1 MRRFATV
8 LLAALVL
15 VSCTP
20 EPEGLAVVAN
30 GQQSLGLGAQR
41 MLIGYRG
48 DDGSDLADPLMQIG
62 LELTSPSGTTSAHPV
77 EFIWMIPD
85 VRGLYVANVEFDEA
99 GIWNAVL
106 TPLDGPPTID
116 SPFMVEVDS
125 IVRDVGEPAIASVTA
140 TLDDSV
146 EEDLSD
152 ITTDPD
158 PDPGLYA
165 ESLDVLLTNGRPT
178 VLVFAT
184 PAFCQTATC
193 GPMLGQVRS
202 LRAELGEG
210 EVDWIHVE
218 VYTNLADPA
227 GLELV
232 PAVIEWNLPS
242 EPWTFVIDGGGII
255 TARLEG
261 AMSDAELR
269 SAVEAVLP

>member
-1 MRRFATV
+1 MRRLV
-8 LLAALVL
+8 LVVLAALVL
-15 VSCTP
+15 VSCTQ
-20 EPEGLAVVAN
+20 EPEGIAVVAN
-30 GQQSLGLGAQR
+30 GQQSIGLGAQR

-48 DDGSDLADPLMQIG
+48 DDGTDLADPSTPIG
-62 LELTSPSGTTSAHPV
+62 LELTSPSGVTSAHPV
-77 EFIWMIPD
+77 EFIWMIEG
-85 VRGLYVANVEFDEA
+85 VRGLYVATVEFDEA

-106 TPLDGPPTID
+106 SPEGGPPTID

-125 IVRDVGEPAIASVTA
+125 IVRDVGEPAIASITA
-140 TLDDSV
+140 TLDDST

-165 ESLDVLLTNGRPT
+165 ESLDVLLSNGKPT

-193 GPMLGQVRS
+193 GPMLGQVRA
-202 LRAELGEG
+202 LRDELGSDS
-210 EVDWIHVE
+210 VDWVHVE
-218 VYTNLADPA
+218 VYTNLDNPEE
-227 GLELV
+227 LELV

-242 EPWTFVIDGGGII
+242 EPWTFVIDGAGII